1 MKFVPTKRVS
11 LIDDLMKDSFGG
23 LNYLPAM
30 KTNIIEKDGG
40 YRLEIELPGFTK
52 EEIKVELQQGYL
64 IVKAE
69 KNEEKQQA
77 DEQGNV
83 IRRERS
89 SGSCSRRFYISESYS
104 DEDVIAKYE
113 NGILELSL
121 RALTLEEKEN
131 KKVITIK

>member
-1 MKFVPTKRVS
+1 MRFVPAKRVS

-40 YRLEIELPGFTK
+40 YRLEIELPGFNK

-69 KNEEKQQA
+69 RNEEKQEA
-77 DEQGNV
+77 DDQGNV

-89 SGSCSRRFYISESYS
+89 SGSCSRRFYIGESYS
-104 DEDVIAKYE
+104 DEDIVAKYE

-121 RALTLEEKEN
+121 RALTIEEKEN
-131 KKVITIK
+131 KKVIAIE